1 MNQVDTPLP
10 TGPAAAAPG
19 RTGLTLTHL
28 TKARLTKMATIAV
41 LALVLGAC
49 NALTR
54 LSQVGQEP
62 PLTAIQNPA
71 ILHGN
76 QPIAMPMPPPLVVER
91 KPNSLWRPGSRAF
104 LKDQRASEVGDI
116 LTVVIEIE
124 DDASISNS
132 TNRSRTAGEDAS
144 AASILGYEASLA
156 QIFPSAIDPTSLID
170 LDSSSNTQG
179 AGSVNRDESINLR
192 VAVLVTQVLP
202 NGNLVIAGRQEV
214 RVNFEIRELQVAGL
228 IRPEDITS
236 TNTINYDQIAEARI
250 VYGGRGQITDVQQA
264 RYGQQIYDIIWPF

>member
-1 MNQVDTPLP
+1 MARGQ
-10 TGPAAAAPG
+10 
-19 RTGLTLTHL
+19 
-28 TKARLTKMATIAV
+28 ARLAKATSI
-41 LALVLGAC
+41 ALVALALGAC

-54 LSQVGQEP
+54 MSQVGEEP
-62 PLTAIQNPA
+62 PLAAIQNPA
-71 ILHGN
+71 VLHGN
-76 QPIAMPMPPPLVVER
+76 QPIAMPMPPPMVVER

-124 DDASISNS
+124 DDATISNS
-132 TNRSRTAGEDAS
+132 TNRSRSAGEDAS
-144 AASILGYEASLA
+144 ASSILGYEASLGSVL
-156 QIFPSAIDPTSLID
+156 PEAIDPTNLID
-170 LDSSSNTQG
+170 LDSTSNSQG

-192 VAVLVTQVLP
+192 VAALVTQVLP

-214 RVNFEIRELQVAGL
+214 RVNFEVRELQIAGL

-236 TNTINYDQIAEARI
+236 TNTIKYDQVAEARI
-250 VYGGRGQITDVQQA
+250 AYGGRGHISDVQQP